1 MLRDAEHFK
10 SKIGGLDGAG
20 DAGDYLVGLVNAKI
34 VPKPKQPV
42 PVTEPYPAE
51 TQPNESQTSTGR
63 SSGEPPSRGQSEV
76 DGKGKQEEKQVEEA
90 KEQAAA

>member
-10 SKIGGLDGAG
+10 SKIGALDGAG
-20 DAGDYLVGLVNAKI
+20 DAGDYLVRLVNAKI

-42 PVTEPYPAE
+42 TEPNPAE

-63 SSGEPPSRGQSEV
+63 SSGGSPSRGPPEV
-76 DGKGKQEEKQVEEA
+76 DEKGKQAEKQVEEA

>member
-20 DAGDYLVGLVNAKI
+20 DAGDYLLGLVMAKI

-42 PVTEPYPAE
+42 TEPNPVG
-51 TQPNESQTSTGR
+51 TQPNESPNTTGE
-63 SSGEPPSRGQSEV
+63 SSGEPPSQGPSEV
-76 DGKGKQEEKQVEEA
+76 EEKGEQVEKQIEEA

>member
-34 VPKPKQPV
+34 VPKQKQPI
-42 PVTEPYPAE
+42 TEPNPAE

-63 SSGEPPSRGQSEV
+63 SSGESLSRGPSEV
-76 DGKGKQEEKQVEEA
+76 DEKSKQEEKEVEEA

>member
-34 VPKPKQPV
+34 VPKQKQPITK
-42 PVTEPYPAE
+42 PGGDSTKREP
-51 TQPNESQTSTGR
+51 
-63 SSGEPPSRGQSEV
+63 
-76 DGKGKQEEKQVEEA
+76 D
-90 KEQAAA
+90 

>member
-42 PVTEPYPAE
+42 TEPNPAE
-51 TQPNESQTSTGR
+51 TQPNESQTTTGR
-63 SSGEPPSRGQSEV
+63 SSGELSSRGPSGV
-76 DGKGKQEEKQVEEA
+76 DEKGKQEEKQVEEA

>member
-10 SKIGGLDGAG
+10 SKIGGLNGAG
-20 DAGDYLVGLVNAKI
+20 DAGDYLVCLVNAKI

-42 PVTEPYPAE
+42 TEPNPAE

-63 SSGEPPSRGQSEV
+63 RSGEPPSLGLSEL
-76 DGKGKQEEKQVEEA
+76 DEKEKQEEKQVEGA

>member
-1 MLRDAEHFK
+1 MLRDTEHFK
-10 SKIGGLDGAG
+10 SKIGGVDGAG

-34 VPKPKQPV
+34 VPKQKQPI
-42 PVTEPYPAE
+42 TEPNPAE

-63 SSGEPPSRGQSEV
+63 SSGEPPSRGPSEV
-76 DGKGKQEEKQVEEA
+76 DEKSKQEEKEVEEA